1 MDLFNDIDF
10 NDDNDILTSSILSND
25 VKEIAHRFAEEID
38 WMKVSYEI
46 YDHYLII
53 LDKDSYEDYNKGE
66 QLTFDNVKLPFNPDC
81 ICLTF
86 KFNNNY
92 TRIEYIQVY
101 PYMYSTNKTR
111 ISDDDFYAIKFANIL
126 YDEYNII
133 TDKIIYGYD
142 DITYNNVRDSF
153 CVIYNRRR
161 VKSNNDYTISD
172 GFANNFPKLLNIKSE
187 CIANI
192 VYVRQLSIQDE
203 TTCISLLNSLLKQFN
218 KVMVNTCTTCIDNI
232 PIYQLDKKNP
242 KFFDILADNSE
253 IRYDG
258 DDYAIIDKN
267 KINKLNKLNLM
278 EKMNKGKCQQKYINE
293 NLFDDFDDIL
303 NDTDNNSE
311 ILGNQL
317 LPVEKYLLDFFITH
331 DNEDYQ
337 YEIYQTYLIIK
348 SKLSKNIGEFKTP
361 DNDIIPIAV
370 DDIFCIIK
378 FDNTH
383 KNIDYIIFNKYDDDE
398 NDTVII
404 KLPLFTLQ
412 IDLYEQFKVKIK
424 SIYISTNRWHKT
436 LTYGNADIIARKAY
450 RGFIENRNIP
460 ENAYENIPSKILK
473 IGIPKFLTA
482 SGEYIDK
489 IYVTT
494 LRFSNITIC
503 FSFLNQLYIHTKD
516 GMVVVDTMNGIKIKD
531 KNFISHKKL
540 IDDRI
545 LKELFYTD
553 MRWFTLHRL
562 FFERL
567 KDKNIL
573 KENIN
578 QNHLYKSLVESIAIS
593 VKKSINEDKYD
604 YGHHTPSSHLK
615 QRIQRVLT
623 NKFGYASLREVSRR
637 IGNRDFYIAN
647 RTNVPNYPSKFEMAV
662 VERSKKNEDNFRIP
676 ISRKGEMDILSDDNI
691 KYVLFPRYIGTSNID
706 YIVYILDK
714 DDIKEIYDNLKSI
727 LDRCKEEIKQG
738 KRDRKTIKVNKSISD
753 KWKNFL
759 APTAGADGVCLSNN
773 CLKELAIDTFKLYN
787 NMY

>member
-46 YDHYLII
+46 YDHYLIM
-53 LDKDSYEDYNKGE
+53 LDKDCYKDYNKGE

-81 ICLTF
+81 IYLTF

-111 ISDDDFYAIKFANIL
+111 ISDDDFYIIKFADIL

-153 CVIYNRRR
+153 CVIYNKQRAH
-161 VKSNNDYTISD
+161 SNNDYTISD

-203 TTCISLLNSLLKQFN
+203 NTCISLLNSLLKQFN

-232 PIYQLDKKNP
+232 PIYQFDKRNP

-267 KINKLNKLNLM
+267 KINKLKQVS
-278 EKMNKGKCQQKYINE
+278 EKMN
-293 NLFDDFDDIL
+293 
-303 NDTDNNSE
+303 NN
-311 ILGNQL
+311 Q
-317 LPVEKYLLDFFITH
+317 
-331 DNEDYQ
+331 
-337 YEIYQTYLIIK
+337 
-348 SKLSKNIGEFKTP
+348 
-361 DNDIIPIAV
+361 
-370 DDIFCIIK
+370 
-378 FDNTH
+378 
-383 KNIDYIIFNKYDDDE
+383 
-398 NDTVII
+398 
-404 KLPLFTLQ
+404 
-412 IDLYEQFKVKIK
+412 
-424 SIYISTNRWHKT
+424 
-436 LTYGNADIIARKAY
+436 
-450 RGFIENRNIP
+450 
-460 ENAYENIPSKILK
+460 
-473 IGIPKFLTA
+473 
-482 SGEYIDK
+482 
-489 IYVTT
+489 
-494 LRFSNITIC
+494 
-503 FSFLNQLYIHTKD
+503 
-516 GMVVVDTMNGIKIKD
+516 
-531 KNFISHKKL
+531 
-540 IDDRI
+540 
-545 LKELFYTD
+545 
-553 MRWFTLHRL
+553 
-562 FFERL
+562 
-567 KDKNIL
+567 
-573 KENIN
+573 
-578 QNHLYKSLVESIAIS
+578 LYKSLIESIAIS
-593 VKKSINEDKYD
+593 IKKSINEDKYD
-604 YGHHTPSSHLK
+604 YGHHAPSSHLK

-637 IGNRDFYIAN
+637 IGYRDFYIAN
-647 RTNVPNYPSKFEMAV
+647 RTNIPNYPSKFEIAV

-714 DDIKEIYDNLKSI
+714 DDIKEIYNNLKSI

-773 CLKELAIDTFKLYN
+773 CLKELAVDTFKLYD

>member
-46 YDHYLII
+46 YDHYLIM
-53 LDKDSYEDYNKGE
+53 LDKDCYKDYNKGE

-81 ICLTF
+81 IYLTF

-111 ISDDDFYAIKFANIL
+111 ISDDDFYIIKFANIL

-142 DITYNNVRDSF
+142 DITYNNARDSF
-153 CVIYNRRR
+153 CVIYNKQRAH
-161 VKSNNDYTISD
+161 SNNDYTISD

-267 KINKLNKLNLM
+267 TINKLKQVS
-278 EKMNKGKCQQKYINE
+278 EKMN
-293 NLFDDFDDIL
+293 
-303 NDTDNNSE
+303 NN
-311 ILGNQL
+311 Q
-317 LPVEKYLLDFFITH
+317 
-331 DNEDYQ
+331 
-337 YEIYQTYLIIK
+337 
-348 SKLSKNIGEFKTP
+348 
-361 DNDIIPIAV
+361 
-370 DDIFCIIK
+370 
-378 FDNTH
+378 
-383 KNIDYIIFNKYDDDE
+383 
-398 NDTVII
+398 
-404 KLPLFTLQ
+404 
-412 IDLYEQFKVKIK
+412 
-424 SIYISTNRWHKT
+424 
-436 LTYGNADIIARKAY
+436 
-450 RGFIENRNIP
+450 
-460 ENAYENIPSKILK
+460 
-473 IGIPKFLTA
+473 
-482 SGEYIDK
+482 
-489 IYVTT
+489 
-494 LRFSNITIC
+494 
-503 FSFLNQLYIHTKD
+503 
-516 GMVVVDTMNGIKIKD
+516 
-531 KNFISHKKL
+531 
-540 IDDRI
+540 
-545 LKELFYTD
+545 
-553 MRWFTLHRL
+553 
-562 FFERL
+562 
-567 KDKNIL
+567 
-573 KENIN
+573 
-578 QNHLYKSLVESIAIS
+578 LYKSLIESIAIS
-593 VKKSINEDKYD
+593 IKKSINEDKYD
-604 YGHHTPSSHLK
+604 YGHHAPSSHLK

-647 RTNVPNYPSKFEMAV
+647 RTNVPNYPSKFEIAV

-691 KYVLFPRYIGTSNID
+691 KYVLFPRYIGTNNID

-773 CLKELAIDTFKLYN
+773 CLKELAVDTFKLYD

>member
-10 NDDNDILTSSILSND
+10 NDDNDILASAILSND
-25 VKEIAHRFAEEID
+25 VEKIANRFAKEID

-111 ISDDDFYAIKFANIL
+111 ISDDDFYIIKFANIL

-153 CVIYNRRR
+153 CVIYNKQRAH
-161 VKSNNDYTISD
+161 SSNDYTISD

-218 KVMVNTCTTCIDNI
+218 KVMVNTFTTCIDNI

-267 KINKLNKLNLM
+267 TINKLKQVS
-278 EKMNKGKCQQKYINE
+278 EKMN
-293 NLFDDFDDIL
+293 
-303 NDTDNNSE
+303 NN
-311 ILGNQL
+311 Q
-317 LPVEKYLLDFFITH
+317 
-331 DNEDYQ
+331 
-337 YEIYQTYLIIK
+337 
-348 SKLSKNIGEFKTP
+348 
-361 DNDIIPIAV
+361 
-370 DDIFCIIK
+370 
-378 FDNTH
+378 
-383 KNIDYIIFNKYDDDE
+383 
-398 NDTVII
+398 
-404 KLPLFTLQ
+404 
-412 IDLYEQFKVKIK
+412 
-424 SIYISTNRWHKT
+424 
-436 LTYGNADIIARKAY
+436 
-450 RGFIENRNIP
+450 
-460 ENAYENIPSKILK
+460 
-473 IGIPKFLTA
+473 
-482 SGEYIDK
+482 
-489 IYVTT
+489 
-494 LRFSNITIC
+494 
-503 FSFLNQLYIHTKD
+503 
-516 GMVVVDTMNGIKIKD
+516 
-531 KNFISHKKL
+531 
-540 IDDRI
+540 
-545 LKELFYTD
+545 
-553 MRWFTLHRL
+553 
-562 FFERL
+562 
-567 KDKNIL
+567 
-573 KENIN
+573 
-578 QNHLYKSLVESIAIS
+578 LYKSLIESIAVS

-604 YGHHTPSSHLK
+604 YGHHAPSSHLK

-637 IGNRDFYIAN
+637 IGNRYFYIAN
-647 RTNVPNYPSKFEMAV
+647 RTNVPNYPSKFEIAV
-662 VERSKKNEDNFRIP
+662 VERSKKNEDNFSIP
-676 ISRKGEMDILSDDNI
+676 ISRQGEMDILSDDNI

-773 CLKELAIDTFKLYN
+773 CLKELAVDTFKLYD

>member
-10 NDDNDILTSSILSND
+10 NDDNDILASSILSND
-25 VKEIAHRFAEEID
+25 VEKIAHRFAEEID
-38 WMKVSYEI
+38 WMKVSYKI
-46 YDHYLII
+46 YDHYLIM
-53 LDKDSYEDYNKGE
+53 LDKDCYKDYNKGE
-66 QLTFDNVKLPFNPDC
+66 QLTYDNVKLPFNPDC
-81 ICLTF
+81 IYLTF

-111 ISDDDFYAIKFANIL
+111 ISDDDFYIIKFANIL

-153 CVIYNRRR
+153 CVIYNKQRAH
-161 VKSNNDYTISD
+161 SNNDYTISD
-172 GFANNFPKLLNIKSE
+172 GFTNNFPKLLNIKSE

-303 NDTDNNSE
+303 NNTDNNHE
-311 ILGNQL
+311 ILVNQL
-317 LPVEKYLLDFFITH
+317 LPVEEYLLNFFKTH

-337 YEIYQTYLIIK
+337 YEIYQNYLIIK
-348 SKLSKNIGEFKTP
+348 SKLSKNMGEFKTP

-370 DDIFCIIK
+370 DDIYCIIK
-378 FDNTH
+378 FDNKH
-383 KNIDYIIFNKYDDDE
+383 KNIDYIIFNKYDGE
-398 NDTVII
+398 TETVRI

-424 SIYISTNRWHKT
+424 SIYISTNRWRKT
-436 LTYGNADIIARKAY
+436 LTYGNSDIIARQAY

-482 SGEYIDK
+482 TGEEIRNIYI
-489 IYVTT
+489 TT

-503 FSFLNQLYIHTKD
+503 FSFLYQLY
-516 GMVVVDTMNGIKIKD
+516 MQSYSLYVDTMNGIKIKD
-531 KNFISHKKL
+531 KNFVSHKK
-540 IDDRI
+540 IRDDWK
-545 LKELFYTD
+545 LKELFYTND
-553 MRWFTLHRL
+553 RWFLLHTT
-562 FFERL
+562 FFDRL

-578 QNHLYKSLVESIAIS
+578 QNHLYKLLVESIAIS

-604 YGHHTPSSHLK
+604 YGHHAPSSHLK

-647 RTNVPNYPSKFEMAV
+647 RTNVPNYPSKFEIAV

-773 CLKELAIDTFKLYN
+773 CLKELAVDTFKLYD

>member
-46 YDHYLII
+46 YDHYLIM
-53 LDKDSYEDYNKGE
+53 LDKDCYKDYNKGE

-81 ICLTF
+81 IYLTF

-111 ISDDDFYAIKFANIL
+111 ISDDDFYIIKFANIL

-142 DITYNNVRDSF
+142 NIAYNNVRDSF
-153 CVIYNRRR
+153 CVIYNKQRAH
-161 VKSNNDYTISD
+161 SNNDYPISD

-192 VYVRQLSIQDE
+192 AYVRQLSIQDE

-218 KVMVNTCTTCIDNI
+218 KVKVNTCTTCIDNI

-278 EKMNKGKCQQKYINE
+278 EKMNNGKCQQKYINE

-303 NDTDNNSE
+303 NNTDNNHE
-311 ILGNQL
+311 ILVNQL
-317 LPVEKYLLDFFITH
+317 LPVEEYLLNFFKTH

-348 SKLSKNIGEFKTP
+348 SKLSKNMGEFKTP

-370 DDIFCIIK
+370 DNIYCIIK

-460 ENAYENIPSKILK
+460 ENAYENIPSKILT

-540 IDDRI
+540 MDDRI

-593 VKKSINEDKYD
+593 IKKSINEDKYD
-604 YGHHTPSSHLK
+604 YGHHAPSSHLK

-647 RTNVPNYPSKFEMAV
+647 RTNVPNYPSKFEIAV

-773 CLKELAIDTFKLYN
+773 CLKELAIDTFKLYD

>member
-10 NDDNDILTSSILSND
+10 NDDNNILTSSILSND
-25 VKEIAHRFAEEID
+25 VKEIADRFAKEID

-46 YDHYLII
+46 YDHYLIM
-53 LDKDSYEDYNKGE
+53 LDKDCYKDYNKGE

-81 ICLTF
+81 IYLTF

-111 ISDDDFYAIKFANIL
+111 ISDDDFYVIKFANIL

-153 CVIYNRRR
+153 CVIYNKQRAH
-161 VKSNNDYTISD
+161 SNNDYTISD
-172 GFANNFPKLLNIKSE
+172 GFASNFPKLLNIKSE

-192 VYVRQLSIQDE
+192 VYVRQLSIQDQ

-267 KINKLNKLNLM
+267 TINKLKQVS
-278 EKMNKGKCQQKYINE
+278 EKMN
-293 NLFDDFDDIL
+293 
-303 NDTDNNSE
+303 NN
-311 ILGNQL
+311 Q
-317 LPVEKYLLDFFITH
+317 
-331 DNEDYQ
+331 
-337 YEIYQTYLIIK
+337 
-348 SKLSKNIGEFKTP
+348 
-361 DNDIIPIAV
+361 
-370 DDIFCIIK
+370 
-378 FDNTH
+378 
-383 KNIDYIIFNKYDDDE
+383 
-398 NDTVII
+398 
-404 KLPLFTLQ
+404 
-412 IDLYEQFKVKIK
+412 
-424 SIYISTNRWHKT
+424 
-436 LTYGNADIIARKAY
+436 
-450 RGFIENRNIP
+450 
-460 ENAYENIPSKILK
+460 
-473 IGIPKFLTA
+473 
-482 SGEYIDK
+482 
-489 IYVTT
+489 
-494 LRFSNITIC
+494 
-503 FSFLNQLYIHTKD
+503 
-516 GMVVVDTMNGIKIKD
+516 
-531 KNFISHKKL
+531 
-540 IDDRI
+540 
-545 LKELFYTD
+545 
-553 MRWFTLHRL
+553 
-562 FFERL
+562 
-567 KDKNIL
+567 
-573 KENIN
+573 
-578 QNHLYKSLVESIAIS
+578 LYKSLIESIAVS

-604 YGHHTPSSHLK
+604 YGHHAPSSHLK

-647 RTNVPNYPSKFEMAV
+647 RTNVPNYPSKFEIAV

-773 CLKELAIDTFKLYN
+773 CLKELAVDTFKLYY

>member
-25 VKEIAHRFAEEID
+25 VKEIADRFAKEID

-46 YDHYLII
+46 YDHYLIM
-53 LDKDSYEDYNKGE
+53 LDKDCYKDYNKGE
-66 QLTFDNVKLPFNPDC
+66 LLTFNNVKLPFNPDC
-81 ICLTF
+81 VYLTF

-92 TRIEYIQVY
+92 TKIEYIQVY
-101 PYMYSTNKTR
+101 PYIYSTNKTR
-111 ISDDDFYAIKFANIL
+111 IVDDDFYVIKFANIL
-126 YDEYNII
+126 YDEYEII

-142 DITYNNVRDSF
+142 NIAYNNVRDSF
-153 CVIYNRRR
+153 CVIYNKQRAH
-161 VKSNNDYTISD
+161 SNNDYTISD

-187 CIANI
+187 CIASI

-232 PIYQLDKKNP
+232 PIYQLDKKKP

-267 KINKLNKLNLM
+267 KINKLKQVS
-278 EKMNKGKCQQKYINE
+278 EKMN
-293 NLFDDFDDIL
+293 
-303 NDTDNNSE
+303 NN
-311 ILGNQL
+311 Q
-317 LPVEKYLLDFFITH
+317 
-331 DNEDYQ
+331 
-337 YEIYQTYLIIK
+337 
-348 SKLSKNIGEFKTP
+348 
-361 DNDIIPIAV
+361 
-370 DDIFCIIK
+370 
-378 FDNTH
+378 
-383 KNIDYIIFNKYDDDE
+383 
-398 NDTVII
+398 
-404 KLPLFTLQ
+404 
-412 IDLYEQFKVKIK
+412 
-424 SIYISTNRWHKT
+424 
-436 LTYGNADIIARKAY
+436 
-450 RGFIENRNIP
+450 
-460 ENAYENIPSKILK
+460 
-473 IGIPKFLTA
+473 
-482 SGEYIDK
+482 
-489 IYVTT
+489 
-494 LRFSNITIC
+494 
-503 FSFLNQLYIHTKD
+503 
-516 GMVVVDTMNGIKIKD
+516 
-531 KNFISHKKL
+531 
-540 IDDRI
+540 
-545 LKELFYTD
+545 
-553 MRWFTLHRL
+553 
-562 FFERL
+562 
-567 KDKNIL
+567 
-573 KENIN
+573 
-578 QNHLYKSLVESIAIS
+578 LYKSLIESIAIS
-593 VKKSINEDKYD
+593 IKKSINEDKYD
-604 YGHHTPSSHLK
+604 YGHHAPSSHLK

-647 RTNVPNYPSKFEMAV
+647 RTNVPNYPSKFEIAV

>member
-10 NDDNDILTSSILSND
+10 NDDNDILASSILSND
-25 VKEIAHRFAEEID
+25 VEEIAKLFVKNID

-46 YDHYLII
+46 YEHYVIMI
-53 LDKDSYEDYNKGE
+53 DAESYCDSFKDKIYKTIDGDS
-66 QLTFDNVKLPFNPDC
+66 LPYNPDS
-81 ICLTF
+81 ICVIF
-86 KFNNNY
+86 KFNETY
-92 TRIEYIQVY
+92 AQIEYIQVY
-101 PYMYSTNKTR
+101 PYLYSINR
-111 ISDDDFYAIKFANIL
+111 HIINDDDFYIIKFANIL
-126 YDEYNII
+126 YDNYSII
-133 TDKIIYGYD
+133 TQKIIYGFEQ
-142 DITYNNVRDSF
+142 ITYNNIKERFGLS
-153 CVIYNRRR
+153 YN
-161 VKSNNDYTISD
+161 KKQQLSNDDYKVSN
-172 GFANNFPKLLNIKSE
+172 GFATNFPKLLNINQIN
-187 CIANI
+187 IARI
-192 VYVRQLSIQDE
+192 VYIRKISIQDE
-203 TTCISLLNSLLKQFN
+203 STFISLLNSLLKQFN
-218 KVMVNTCTTCIDNI
+218 KIILDVSTTYIDNI
-232 PIYQLDKKNP
+232 PIYKYDTKNLQ
-242 KFFDILADNSE
+242 FFNVLTTNFETTKIGEENIIITKDI
-253 IRYDG
+253 
-258 DDYAIIDKN
+258 
-267 KINKLNKLNLM
+267 INKLSKLNLM
-278 EKMNKGKCQQKYINE
+278 EKMNKEKCQQKYINE

-303 NDTDNNSE
+303 NDTGNNPE

-317 LPVEKYLLDFFITH
+317 LPVEEYLLNFFKTH

-348 SKLSKNIGEFKTP
+348 SKLSTNMGEFKTP

-378 FDNTH
+378 FDNKH
-383 KNIDYIIFNKYDDDE
+383 KNIDYIIFNKYDE

-436 LTYGNADIIARKAY
+436 LTYGNADIIARQAY

-460 ENAYENIPSKILK
+460 ENAYENIPSKILT

-531 KNFISHKKL
+531 KNFVSHKKL

-578 QNHLYKSLVESIAIS
+578 QNNLYKSLVESIAIS

-615 QRIQRVLT
+615 QRIYRVLT

-691 KYVLFPRYIGTSNID
+691 KYVLFPRYIGTNNID

-714 DDIKEIYDNLKSI
+714 DDIKEIYDKLKSI

-759 APTAGADGVCLSNN
+759 APTPGADGVCLSNN
-773 CLKELAIDTFKLYN
+773 CLKELAVDTFKLYYKN
-787 NMY
+787 Y

>member
-46 YDHYLII
+46 YDHYLIM
-53 LDKDSYEDYNKGE
+53 LDKDCYKDYNKGE

-81 ICLTF
+81 IYLTF

-111 ISDDDFYAIKFANIL
+111 IVDDDFYVIKFANIL

-153 CVIYNRRR
+153 CVIYNKQRAH
-161 VKSNNDYTISD
+161 SNNDYTISD
-172 GFANNFPKLLNIKSE
+172 GFASNFPKLLNIKSE

-218 KVMVNTCTTCIDNI
+218 KVMVNTCTTYIDNI

-267 KINKLNKLNLM
+267 TINKLKQVS
-278 EKMNKGKCQQKYINE
+278 EKMN
-293 NLFDDFDDIL
+293 
-303 NDTDNNSE
+303 NN
-311 ILGNQL
+311 Q
-317 LPVEKYLLDFFITH
+317 
-331 DNEDYQ
+331 
-337 YEIYQTYLIIK
+337 
-348 SKLSKNIGEFKTP
+348 
-361 DNDIIPIAV
+361 
-370 DDIFCIIK
+370 
-378 FDNTH
+378 
-383 KNIDYIIFNKYDDDE
+383 
-398 NDTVII
+398 
-404 KLPLFTLQ
+404 
-412 IDLYEQFKVKIK
+412 
-424 SIYISTNRWHKT
+424 
-436 LTYGNADIIARKAY
+436 
-450 RGFIENRNIP
+450 
-460 ENAYENIPSKILK
+460 
-473 IGIPKFLTA
+473 
-482 SGEYIDK
+482 
-489 IYVTT
+489 
-494 LRFSNITIC
+494 
-503 FSFLNQLYIHTKD
+503 
-516 GMVVVDTMNGIKIKD
+516 
-531 KNFISHKKL
+531 
-540 IDDRI
+540 
-545 LKELFYTD
+545 
-553 MRWFTLHRL
+553 
-562 FFERL
+562 
-567 KDKNIL
+567 
-573 KENIN
+573 
-578 QNHLYKSLVESIAIS
+578 LYKSLIESIAVS

-604 YGHHTPSSHLK
+604 YGHHAPSSHLK

-647 RTNVPNYPSKFEMAV
+647 RTNIPNYPSKFEIAV

-773 CLKELAIDTFKLYN
+773 CLKELAVDTFKLYD

>member
-46 YDHYLII
+46 YDHYLIM
-53 LDKDSYEDYNKGE
+53 LDKDCYKDYNKGE

-81 ICLTF
+81 IYLTF

-111 ISDDDFYAIKFANIL
+111 ISDDDFYIIKFANIL

-153 CVIYNRRR
+153 CVIYNKQRAH
-161 VKSNNDYTISD
+161 SNNDYLISD
-172 GFANNFPKLLNIKSE
+172 GFASNFPKLLNIKSE

-192 VYVRQLSIQDE
+192 VYVRQLSIQDQ

-267 KINKLNKLNLM
+267 TINKLKQVS
-278 EKMNKGKCQQKYINE
+278 EKMN
-293 NLFDDFDDIL
+293 
-303 NDTDNNSE
+303 NN
-311 ILGNQL
+311 Q
-317 LPVEKYLLDFFITH
+317 
-331 DNEDYQ
+331 
-337 YEIYQTYLIIK
+337 
-348 SKLSKNIGEFKTP
+348 
-361 DNDIIPIAV
+361 
-370 DDIFCIIK
+370 
-378 FDNTH
+378 
-383 KNIDYIIFNKYDDDE
+383 
-398 NDTVII
+398 
-404 KLPLFTLQ
+404 
-412 IDLYEQFKVKIK
+412 
-424 SIYISTNRWHKT
+424 
-436 LTYGNADIIARKAY
+436 
-450 RGFIENRNIP
+450 
-460 ENAYENIPSKILK
+460 
-473 IGIPKFLTA
+473 
-482 SGEYIDK
+482 
-489 IYVTT
+489 
-494 LRFSNITIC
+494 
-503 FSFLNQLYIHTKD
+503 
-516 GMVVVDTMNGIKIKD
+516 
-531 KNFISHKKL
+531 
-540 IDDRI
+540 
-545 LKELFYTD
+545 
-553 MRWFTLHRL
+553 
-562 FFERL
+562 
-567 KDKNIL
+567 
-573 KENIN
+573 
-578 QNHLYKSLVESIAIS
+578 LYKSLVESIAIS

-604 YGHHTPSSHLK
+604 YGHHAPSSHLK

-647 RTNVPNYPSKFEMAV
+647 RTNVPNYPSKFEIAV

-773 CLKELAIDTFKLYN
+773 CLKELAVDIFKLYD

>member
-10 NDDNDILTSSILSND
+10 NDDNNILTSSILSND
-25 VKEIAHRFAEEID
+25 VKEIADRFAKEID

-46 YDHYLII
+46 YDHYLIM
-53 LDKDSYEDYNKGE
+53 LDKDYYEDYNKGE
-66 QLTFDNVKLPFNPDC
+66 LLTFNNVKLPFNPDC
-81 ICLTF
+81 VYLTF

-92 TRIEYIQVY
+92 TKIEYIQVY
-101 PYMYSTNKTR
+101 PYIYSTNKTL
-111 ISDDDFYAIKFANIL
+111 IVDNDFYIIKFANIL

-142 DITYNNVRDSF
+142 NIAYNNVRDSF
-153 CVIYNRRR
+153 CVIYNKQRAH
-161 VKSNNDYTISD
+161 SNNDYPISD
-172 GFANNFPKLLNIKSE
+172 GFASNFPKLLNIKSE

-218 KVMVNTCTTCIDNI
+218 KVKVNTCTTCIDNI
-232 PIYQLDKKNP
+232 PIYQFDKRNP

-258 DDYAIIDKN
+258 DYYAIIDKN
-267 KINKLNKLNLM
+267 KINNLNKLNLM
-278 EKMNKGKCQQKYINE
+278 EKMNNEKYQQKYINE

-303 NDTDNNSE
+303 NDTDNTSE

-317 LPVEKYLLDFFITH
+317 LPVEEYLLNFFKTH

-348 SKLSKNIGEFKTP
+348 SKLSKNMGEFKTP

-370 DDIFCIIK
+370 DDIYCIIK
-378 FDNTH
+378 FDNKH
-383 KNIDYIIFNKYDDDE
+383 KNIDYIIFNKY
-398 NDTVII
+398 NGITDTVRI

-424 SIYISTNRWHKT
+424 SIYISTNRWRET
-436 LTYGNADIIARKAY
+436 LTYGNPDIIARQAY

-482 SGEYIDK
+482 TGEEIRNIYI
-489 IYVTT
+489 TT

-503 FSFLNQLYIHTKD
+503 FSFLYQLY
-516 GMVVVDTMNGIKIKD
+516 MQSNSLYVDTMNGIKIKD
-531 KNFISHKKL
+531 KDFVCHKKL
-540 IDDRI
+540 RDNHI
-545 LKELFYTD
+545 LRELFYTD
-553 MRWFTLHRL
+553 ERWFLL
-562 FFERL
+562 GFGYFKEL
-567 KDKNIL
+567 KFKNIL

-662 VERSKKNEDNFRIP
+662 VERSKNNEDNFRIP

-691 KYVLFPRYIGTSNID
+691 KYVLFPRYIGTNNID

-714 DDIKEIYDNLKSI
+714 DDIKEIYNKLKSI

-759 APTAGADGVCLSNN
+759 APTVGADGVCLSNN
-773 CLKELAIDTFKLYN
+773 CLKELAVDTFKLYY

>member
-46 YDHYLII
+46 YDHYLIM
-53 LDKDSYEDYNKGE
+53 LDKDCYKDYNKGE

-81 ICLTF
+81 IYLTF

-111 ISDDDFYAIKFANIL
+111 IVDDDFYIIKFANIL

-153 CVIYNRRR
+153 CVIYNKQRAH
-161 VKSNNDYTISD
+161 SSNDYTISD

-218 KVMVNTCTTCIDNI
+218 KVMVNTFTTCIDNI

-267 KINKLNKLNLM
+267 TINKLKQVS
-278 EKMNKGKCQQKYINE
+278 EKMN
-293 NLFDDFDDIL
+293 
-303 NDTDNNSE
+303 NN
-311 ILGNQL
+311 Q
-317 LPVEKYLLDFFITH
+317 
-331 DNEDYQ
+331 
-337 YEIYQTYLIIK
+337 
-348 SKLSKNIGEFKTP
+348 
-361 DNDIIPIAV
+361 
-370 DDIFCIIK
+370 
-378 FDNTH
+378 
-383 KNIDYIIFNKYDDDE
+383 
-398 NDTVII
+398 
-404 KLPLFTLQ
+404 
-412 IDLYEQFKVKIK
+412 
-424 SIYISTNRWHKT
+424 
-436 LTYGNADIIARKAY
+436 
-450 RGFIENRNIP
+450 
-460 ENAYENIPSKILK
+460 
-473 IGIPKFLTA
+473 
-482 SGEYIDK
+482 
-489 IYVTT
+489 
-494 LRFSNITIC
+494 
-503 FSFLNQLYIHTKD
+503 
-516 GMVVVDTMNGIKIKD
+516 
-531 KNFISHKKL
+531 
-540 IDDRI
+540 
-545 LKELFYTD
+545 
-553 MRWFTLHRL
+553 
-562 FFERL
+562 
-567 KDKNIL
+567 
-573 KENIN
+573 
-578 QNHLYKSLVESIAIS
+578 LYKSLIESIAVS

-604 YGHHTPSSHLK
+604 YGHHAPSSHLK

-647 RTNVPNYPSKFEMAV
+647 RTNVPNYPSKFEIAV

-773 CLKELAIDTFKLYN
+773 CLKELAVDTFKLYD

>member
-46 YDHYLII
+46 YDHYLIM
-53 LDKDSYEDYNKGE
+53 LDKDCYKDYNKGE

-161 VKSNNDYTISD
+161 AKSNNDYTISD
-172 GFANNFPKLLNIKSE
+172 GFASNFPKLLNIKSE

-267 KINKLNKLNLM
+267 KINKLSKLNLM
-278 EKMNKGKCQQKYINE
+278 EKMNNGKCQQKYINE

-317 LPVEKYLLDFFITH
+317 LPVEEYLLNFFKTH

-348 SKLSKNIGEFKTP
+348 LKLSKNMGEFKTP

-370 DDIFCIIK
+370 DDIYCIIK
-378 FDNTH
+378 FDNKH
-383 KNIDYIIFNKYDDDE
+383 KNIDYIIFNKYDDNE

-460 ENAYENIPSKILK
+460 ENAYENIPSKILT

-540 IDDRI
+540 MDDRI

-567 KDKNIL
+567 KDKNML

-593 VKKSINEDKYD
+593 IKKSINEDKYD
-604 YGHHTPSSHLK
+604 YGHHAPSSHLK

-647 RTNVPNYPSKFEMAV
+647 RTNVPNYPSKFEIAV

-773 CLKELAIDTFKLYN
+773 CLKELAVDTFKLYD

>member
-46 YDHYLII
+46 YDHYLIM
-53 LDKDSYEDYNKGE
+53 LDKDCYKDYNKGE
-66 QLTFDNVKLPFNPDC
+66 QLTYDNVKLPFNPDC
-81 ICLTF
+81 IYLTF

-101 PYMYSTNKTR
+101 PYMYSNNKTL
-111 ISDDDFYAIKFANIL
+111 IVDDDFYIIKFANIL
-126 YDEYNII
+126 YDEYGII
-133 TDKIIYGYD
+133 IDKIIYGYD

-153 CVIYNRRR
+153 CIIYNKQRAH
-161 VKSNNDYTISD
+161 SNNDYTISD

-218 KVMVNTCTTCIDNI
+218 KVMVNTCTTYIDNI

-267 KINKLNKLNLM
+267 TINKLKQVS
-278 EKMNKGKCQQKYINE
+278 EKMN
-293 NLFDDFDDIL
+293 
-303 NDTDNNSE
+303 NN
-311 ILGNQL
+311 Q
-317 LPVEKYLLDFFITH
+317 
-331 DNEDYQ
+331 
-337 YEIYQTYLIIK
+337 
-348 SKLSKNIGEFKTP
+348 
-361 DNDIIPIAV
+361 
-370 DDIFCIIK
+370 
-378 FDNTH
+378 
-383 KNIDYIIFNKYDDDE
+383 
-398 NDTVII
+398 
-404 KLPLFTLQ
+404 
-412 IDLYEQFKVKIK
+412 
-424 SIYISTNRWHKT
+424 
-436 LTYGNADIIARKAY
+436 
-450 RGFIENRNIP
+450 
-460 ENAYENIPSKILK
+460 
-473 IGIPKFLTA
+473 
-482 SGEYIDK
+482 
-489 IYVTT
+489 
-494 LRFSNITIC
+494 
-503 FSFLNQLYIHTKD
+503 
-516 GMVVVDTMNGIKIKD
+516 
-531 KNFISHKKL
+531 
-540 IDDRI
+540 
-545 LKELFYTD
+545 
-553 MRWFTLHRL
+553 
-562 FFERL
+562 
-567 KDKNIL
+567 
-573 KENIN
+573 
-578 QNHLYKSLVESIAIS
+578 LYKSLIESIAIS
-593 VKKSINEDKYD
+593 IKKSINEDKYD
-604 YGHHTPSSHLK
+604 YGHHAPSSHLK

-647 RTNVPNYPSKFEMAV
+647 RTNVPNYPSKFEIAV

-773 CLKELAIDTFKLYN
+773 CLKELAVDTFKLYD

>member
-46 YDHYLII
+46 YDHYLIM
-53 LDKDSYEDYNKGE
+53 LDKDCYKDYNKGE

-81 ICLTF
+81 IYLTF

-111 ISDDDFYAIKFANIL
+111 ISDDDFYIIKFANIL

-153 CVIYNRRR
+153 CVIYNKQRAH
-161 VKSNNDYTISD
+161 SNNDYTISD

-192 VYVRQLSIQDE
+192 VYVRQLSIQDQ

-267 KINKLNKLNLM
+267 TINKLKQVS
-278 EKMNKGKCQQKYINE
+278 EKMN
-293 NLFDDFDDIL
+293 
-303 NDTDNNSE
+303 NN
-311 ILGNQL
+311 Q
-317 LPVEKYLLDFFITH
+317 
-331 DNEDYQ
+331 
-337 YEIYQTYLIIK
+337 
-348 SKLSKNIGEFKTP
+348 
-361 DNDIIPIAV
+361 
-370 DDIFCIIK
+370 
-378 FDNTH
+378 
-383 KNIDYIIFNKYDDDE
+383 
-398 NDTVII
+398 
-404 KLPLFTLQ
+404 
-412 IDLYEQFKVKIK
+412 
-424 SIYISTNRWHKT
+424 
-436 LTYGNADIIARKAY
+436 
-450 RGFIENRNIP
+450 
-460 ENAYENIPSKILK
+460 
-473 IGIPKFLTA
+473 
-482 SGEYIDK
+482 
-489 IYVTT
+489 
-494 LRFSNITIC
+494 
-503 FSFLNQLYIHTKD
+503 
-516 GMVVVDTMNGIKIKD
+516 
-531 KNFISHKKL
+531 
-540 IDDRI
+540 
-545 LKELFYTD
+545 
-553 MRWFTLHRL
+553 
-562 FFERL
+562 
-567 KDKNIL
+567 
-573 KENIN
+573 
-578 QNHLYKSLVESIAIS
+578 LYKSLIESIAVS

-604 YGHHTPSSHLK
+604 YGHHAPSSHLK

-647 RTNVPNYPSKFEMAV
+647 RTNVPNYPSKFEIAV

-714 DDIKEIYDNLKSI
+714 DDIKEIYNNLKSI

-773 CLKELAIDTFKLYN
+773 CLKELAVDTFKLYD

>member
-10 NDDNDILTSSILSND
+10 NDDNNILTSSILSND
-25 VKEIAHRFAEEID
+25 VKEIADRFAKEID

-46 YDHYLII
+46 YDHYLIM
-53 LDKDSYEDYNKGE
+53 LDKDCYEDYNKGE
-66 QLTFDNVKLPFNPDC
+66 LLTFNNVKLPFNPDC
-81 ICLTF
+81 VYLTF

-92 TRIEYIQVY
+92 TKIEYIQVY
-101 PYMYSTNKTR
+101 PYLYSTNKTL
-111 ISDDDFYAIKFANIL
+111 IVDDDFYVIKFANIL

-142 DITYNNVRDSF
+142 NIAYNNVRDSF
-153 CVIYNRRR
+153 CVIYNKQRAH
-161 VKSNNDYTISD
+161 SNNDYPISD
-172 GFANNFPKLLNIKSE
+172 GFASNFPKLLNIKSE

-267 KINKLNKLNLM
+267 TINKLKQVS
-278 EKMNKGKCQQKYINE
+278 EKMN
-293 NLFDDFDDIL
+293 
-303 NDTDNNSE
+303 NN
-311 ILGNQL
+311 Q
-317 LPVEKYLLDFFITH
+317 
-331 DNEDYQ
+331 
-337 YEIYQTYLIIK
+337 
-348 SKLSKNIGEFKTP
+348 
-361 DNDIIPIAV
+361 
-370 DDIFCIIK
+370 
-378 FDNTH
+378 
-383 KNIDYIIFNKYDDDE
+383 
-398 NDTVII
+398 
-404 KLPLFTLQ
+404 
-412 IDLYEQFKVKIK
+412 
-424 SIYISTNRWHKT
+424 
-436 LTYGNADIIARKAY
+436 
-450 RGFIENRNIP
+450 
-460 ENAYENIPSKILK
+460 
-473 IGIPKFLTA
+473 
-482 SGEYIDK
+482 
-489 IYVTT
+489 
-494 LRFSNITIC
+494 
-503 FSFLNQLYIHTKD
+503 
-516 GMVVVDTMNGIKIKD
+516 
-531 KNFISHKKL
+531 
-540 IDDRI
+540 
-545 LKELFYTD
+545 
-553 MRWFTLHRL
+553 
-562 FFERL
+562 
-567 KDKNIL
+567 
-573 KENIN
+573 
-578 QNHLYKSLVESIAIS
+578 LYKSLIESIAVS

-604 YGHHTPSSHLK
+604 YGHHAPSSHLK

-647 RTNVPNYPSKFEMAV
+647 RTNVPNYPSKFEIAV

-714 DDIKEIYDNLKSI
+714 DDIKEIYNNLKSI

-759 APTAGADGVCLSNN
+759 APTPGADGVCLSNN
-773 CLKELAIDTFKLYN
+773 CLKELAVDTFKLYY

>member
-46 YDHYLII
+46 YDHYLIM
-53 LDKDSYEDYNKGE
+53 LDKDCYKDYNKGE

-81 ICLTF
+81 IYLTF

-111 ISDDDFYAIKFANIL
+111 ISDDDFYIIKFANIL

-153 CVIYNRRR
+153 CVIYNKQRAH
-161 VKSNNDYTISD
+161 SNNDYTISD

-192 VYVRQLSIQDE
+192 VYVRQLSIQDQ

-218 KVMVNTCTTCIDNI
+218 KVMVNTCTNCIDNI

-267 KINKLNKLNLM
+267 TINKLKQVS
-278 EKMNKGKCQQKYINE
+278 EKMN
-293 NLFDDFDDIL
+293 
-303 NDTDNNSE
+303 NN
-311 ILGNQL
+311 Q
-317 LPVEKYLLDFFITH
+317 
-331 DNEDYQ
+331 
-337 YEIYQTYLIIK
+337 
-348 SKLSKNIGEFKTP
+348 
-361 DNDIIPIAV
+361 
-370 DDIFCIIK
+370 
-378 FDNTH
+378 
-383 KNIDYIIFNKYDDDE
+383 
-398 NDTVII
+398 
-404 KLPLFTLQ
+404 
-412 IDLYEQFKVKIK
+412 
-424 SIYISTNRWHKT
+424 
-436 LTYGNADIIARKAY
+436 
-450 RGFIENRNIP
+450 
-460 ENAYENIPSKILK
+460 
-473 IGIPKFLTA
+473 
-482 SGEYIDK
+482 
-489 IYVTT
+489 
-494 LRFSNITIC
+494 
-503 FSFLNQLYIHTKD
+503 
-516 GMVVVDTMNGIKIKD
+516 
-531 KNFISHKKL
+531 
-540 IDDRI
+540 
-545 LKELFYTD
+545 
-553 MRWFTLHRL
+553 
-562 FFERL
+562 
-567 KDKNIL
+567 
-573 KENIN
+573 
-578 QNHLYKSLVESIAIS
+578 LYKSLIESIAIS
-593 VKKSINEDKYD
+593 IKKSINEDKYD
-604 YGHHTPSSHLK
+604 YGHHAPSSHLK

-647 RTNVPNYPSKFEMAV
+647 RTNVPNYPSKFEIAV

-773 CLKELAIDTFKLYN
+773 CLKELAVDTFKLYD

>member
-10 NDDNDILTSSILSND
+10 NDDNDILVSAILSND
-25 VKEIAHRFAEEID
+25 VEKIANRFAKEID
-38 WMKVSYEI
+38 WMKVSYQI
-46 YDHYLII
+46 YDHYLVM
-53 LDKDSYEDYNKGE
+53 LDKDCYKDYNKGE
-66 QLTFDNVKLPFNPDC
+66 QLTYDNVKLPFNPDC
-81 ICLTF
+81 IFLIF
-86 KFNNNY
+86 KFNSNY

-111 ISDDDFYAIKFANIL
+111 ISDDDFYIIKFANIL

-153 CVIYNRRR
+153 CVIYNKQRAH
-161 VKSNNDYTISD
+161 SNNDYTISD

-192 VYVRQLSIQDE
+192 VYVRQLSIQDQ

-267 KINKLNKLNLM
+267 TINKLKQVS
-278 EKMNKGKCQQKYINE
+278 EKMN
-293 NLFDDFDDIL
+293 
-303 NDTDNNSE
+303 NN
-311 ILGNQL
+311 Q
-317 LPVEKYLLDFFITH
+317 
-331 DNEDYQ
+331 
-337 YEIYQTYLIIK
+337 
-348 SKLSKNIGEFKTP
+348 
-361 DNDIIPIAV
+361 
-370 DDIFCIIK
+370 
-378 FDNTH
+378 
-383 KNIDYIIFNKYDDDE
+383 
-398 NDTVII
+398 
-404 KLPLFTLQ
+404 
-412 IDLYEQFKVKIK
+412 
-424 SIYISTNRWHKT
+424 
-436 LTYGNADIIARKAY
+436 
-450 RGFIENRNIP
+450 
-460 ENAYENIPSKILK
+460 
-473 IGIPKFLTA
+473 
-482 SGEYIDK
+482 
-489 IYVTT
+489 
-494 LRFSNITIC
+494 
-503 FSFLNQLYIHTKD
+503 
-516 GMVVVDTMNGIKIKD
+516 
-531 KNFISHKKL
+531 
-540 IDDRI
+540 
-545 LKELFYTD
+545 
-553 MRWFTLHRL
+553 
-562 FFERL
+562 
-567 KDKNIL
+567 
-573 KENIN
+573 
-578 QNHLYKSLVESIAIS
+578 LYKSLIESIAVS

-604 YGHHTPSSHLK
+604 YGHHAPSSHLK

-647 RTNVPNYPSKFEMAV
+647 RTNVPNYPSKFEIAV

-714 DDIKEIYDNLKSI
+714 DDIKEIYNNLKSI

-773 CLKELAIDTFKLYN
+773 CLKELAVDTFKLYD

>member
-25 VKEIAHRFAEEID
+25 VKEIADRFAEEID

-46 YDHYLII
+46 YDHYLIM
-53 LDKDSYEDYNKGE
+53 LDKDCYKDYNKGE

-81 ICLTF
+81 IYLTF

-101 PYMYSTNKTR
+101 PYLYSTNKTR
-111 ISDDDFYAIKFANIL
+111 IVDDDFYVIKFANIL
-126 YDEYNII
+126 YDEYDII
-133 TDKIIYGYD
+133 IDKIIYGYD
-142 DITYNNVRDSF
+142 NIAYNNVRDSF
-153 CVIYNRRR
+153 CVIYNKQRAH
-161 VKSNNDYTISD
+161 SNNDYTISD

-232 PIYQLDKKNP
+232 PIYQFDKRNP
-242 KFFDILADNSE
+242 KFFDILADNSK

-267 KINKLNKLNLM
+267 TINKLKQVS
-278 EKMNKGKCQQKYINE
+278 EKMN
-293 NLFDDFDDIL
+293 
-303 NDTDNNSE
+303 NN
-311 ILGNQL
+311 Q
-317 LPVEKYLLDFFITH
+317 
-331 DNEDYQ
+331 
-337 YEIYQTYLIIK
+337 
-348 SKLSKNIGEFKTP
+348 
-361 DNDIIPIAV
+361 
-370 DDIFCIIK
+370 
-378 FDNTH
+378 
-383 KNIDYIIFNKYDDDE
+383 
-398 NDTVII
+398 
-404 KLPLFTLQ
+404 
-412 IDLYEQFKVKIK
+412 
-424 SIYISTNRWHKT
+424 
-436 LTYGNADIIARKAY
+436 
-450 RGFIENRNIP
+450 
-460 ENAYENIPSKILK
+460 
-473 IGIPKFLTA
+473 
-482 SGEYIDK
+482 
-489 IYVTT
+489 
-494 LRFSNITIC
+494 
-503 FSFLNQLYIHTKD
+503 
-516 GMVVVDTMNGIKIKD
+516 
-531 KNFISHKKL
+531 
-540 IDDRI
+540 
-545 LKELFYTD
+545 
-553 MRWFTLHRL
+553 
-562 FFERL
+562 
-567 KDKNIL
+567 
-573 KENIN
+573 
-578 QNHLYKSLVESIAIS
+578 LYKSLIESIAVS

-604 YGHHTPSSHLK
+604 YGHHAPSSHLK

-647 RTNVPNYPSKFEMAV
+647 RTNVPNYPSKFEIAV
-662 VERSKKNEDNFRIP
+662 VERSKKNEDNFRVP

-773 CLKELAIDTFKLYN
+773 CLKELAVDTFKLYD

>member
-1 MDLFNDIDF
+1 
-10 NDDNDILTSSILSND
+10 
-25 VKEIAHRFAEEID
+25 
-38 WMKVSYEI
+38 
-46 YDHYLII
+46 
-53 LDKDSYEDYNKGE
+53 
-66 QLTFDNVKLPFNPDC
+66 
-81 ICLTF
+81 
-86 KFNNNY
+86 
-92 TRIEYIQVY
+92 
-101 PYMYSTNKTR
+101 
-111 ISDDDFYAIKFANIL
+111 
-126 YDEYNII
+126 
-133 TDKIIYGYD
+133 
-142 DITYNNVRDSF
+142 
-153 CVIYNRRR
+153 
-161 VKSNNDYTISD
+161 
-172 GFANNFPKLLNIKSE
+172 
-187 CIANI
+187 
-192 VYVRQLSIQDE
+192 
-203 TTCISLLNSLLKQFN
+203 
-218 KVMVNTCTTCIDNI
+218 
-232 PIYQLDKKNP
+232 
-242 KFFDILADNSE
+242 
-253 IRYDG
+253 
-258 DDYAIIDKN
+258 
-267 KINKLNKLNLM
+267 M

-303 NDTDNNSE
+303 NDTGNNSE

-317 LPVEKYLLDFFITH
+317 LPVEEYLLNFFKTH

-348 SKLSKNIGEFKTP
+348 LKLSKNMGEFKTP

-378 FDNTH
+378 FDNKH
-383 KNIDYIIFNKYDDDE
+383 KNIDYIIFNKYDDNE

-460 ENAYENIPSKILK
+460 ENAYENIPSKILT

-593 VKKSINEDKYD
+593 IKKSINEDKYD
-604 YGHHTPSSHLK
+604 YGHHAPSSHLK

-647 RTNVPNYPSKFEMAV
+647 RTNVPNYPSKFEIAV

>member
-46 YDHYLII
+46 YDHYLIM
-53 LDKDSYEDYNKGE
+53 LDKDCYKDYNKGE

-81 ICLTF
+81 IYLTF

-153 CVIYNRRR
+153 CVIYNKQRAH
-161 VKSNNDYTISD
+161 SNNDYTISD

-267 KINKLNKLNLM
+267 TINKLKQVS
-278 EKMNKGKCQQKYINE
+278 EKMN
-293 NLFDDFDDIL
+293 
-303 NDTDNNSE
+303 NN
-311 ILGNQL
+311 Q
-317 LPVEKYLLDFFITH
+317 
-331 DNEDYQ
+331 
-337 YEIYQTYLIIK
+337 
-348 SKLSKNIGEFKTP
+348 
-361 DNDIIPIAV
+361 
-370 DDIFCIIK
+370 
-378 FDNTH
+378 
-383 KNIDYIIFNKYDDDE
+383 
-398 NDTVII
+398 
-404 KLPLFTLQ
+404 
-412 IDLYEQFKVKIK
+412 
-424 SIYISTNRWHKT
+424 
-436 LTYGNADIIARKAY
+436 
-450 RGFIENRNIP
+450 
-460 ENAYENIPSKILK
+460 
-473 IGIPKFLTA
+473 
-482 SGEYIDK
+482 
-489 IYVTT
+489 
-494 LRFSNITIC
+494 
-503 FSFLNQLYIHTKD
+503 
-516 GMVVVDTMNGIKIKD
+516 
-531 KNFISHKKL
+531 
-540 IDDRI
+540 
-545 LKELFYTD
+545 
-553 MRWFTLHRL
+553 
-562 FFERL
+562 
-567 KDKNIL
+567 
-573 KENIN
+573 
-578 QNHLYKSLVESIAIS
+578 LYKSLIESIAVS

-604 YGHHTPSSHLK
+604 YGHHAPSSHLK

-647 RTNVPNYPSKFEMAV
+647 RTNVPNYPSKFEIAV

-773 CLKELAIDTFKLYN
+773 CLKELAVDTFKLYD